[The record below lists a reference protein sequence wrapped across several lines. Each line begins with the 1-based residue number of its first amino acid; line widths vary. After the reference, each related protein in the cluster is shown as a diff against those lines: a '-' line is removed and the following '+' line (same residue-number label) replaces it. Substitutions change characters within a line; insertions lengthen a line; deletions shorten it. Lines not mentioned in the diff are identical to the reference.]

1 MQAVASWLVST
12 TQPRSAKAPTGF
24 NMEPSKA
31 AAERRELGRTPV
43 PRPRFRLFSALL
55 VSAPVKVGIVGAGAI
70 GCYVGGR
77 LRARGGEVVFFGRPR
92 VKAELETNGLDL
104 QDGAGTGATLRVE
117 PGDVRFVTEIAGLA
131 GCDVL
136 LVCVKSAQTA
146 EVAADLRNLK
156 DDRALVV
163 SMQNGLSNAATIE
176 KELPGRTVLGGIV
189 GFNVVSSQAGAFR
202 RATTGPL
209 VIESHSDARL
219 APLASALRAADLE
232 TEIVTDIR
240 AKQWSKLVMNLN
252 NAVSALT
259 GAPTQQLIFD
269 ASYRRIV
276 RAVTV
281 EALDLIK
288 RAGHVPSRVGPLPV
302 QVFPFMLGLPSSVL
316 KIVARVQVKIDP
328 TARSSMWEDLSRGRL
343 TEVDYLNGEIVR
355 LAESLG
361 TRAPINQ
368 RIIDLVREAERAD
381 KGPPNLSADAL
392 WRAIQS

>member
-1 MQAVASWLVST
+1 
-12 TQPRSAKAPTGF
+12 
-24 NMEPSKA
+24 
-31 AAERRELGRTPV
+31 
-43 PRPRFRLFSALL
+43 
-55 VSAPVKVGIVGAGAI
+55 VKVGIVGAGAI

-77 LRARGGEVVFFGRPR
+77 LRARGGDVVFFGRPR
-92 VKAELETNGLDL
+92 VKTELTTNGLDL
-104 QDGAGTGATLRVE
+104 QDGAGSGETLRVQ
-117 PGDVRFVTEIAGLA
+117 PADVELVTETAGLA

-136 LVCVKSAQTA
+136 LVCVKSAQSA
-146 EVAADLRNLK
+146 EVAADLDGK
-156 DDRALVV
+156 VEDTALVV
-163 SMQNGLSNAATIE
+163 SMQNGLGNAETIR
-176 KELPGRTVLGGIV
+176 KQLPRHTVLGGIV

-209 VIESHSDARL
+209 VIEANPDPRVGAL
-219 APLASALRAADLE
+219 ATLLRAADLE
-232 TEIVTDIR
+232 TEVVDDIR

-281 EALDLIK
+281 EALDLMK
-288 RAGHVPSRVGPLPV
+288 RAGHVPSKVGPLPV
-302 QVFPFMLGLPSSVL
+302 QLFPFMLALPSAIL
-316 KIVARVQVKIDP
+316 KLVARVQVKIDP

-361 TRAPINQ
+361 TKAPINE
-368 RIIDLVREAERAD
+368 RIIELVRDAERAA
-381 KGPPNLSADAL
+381 KGPPNLSADTL
-392 WRAIQS
+392 WRAIHA

>member
-1 MQAVASWLVST
+1 
-12 TQPRSAKAPTGF
+12 
-24 NMEPSKA
+24 
-31 AAERRELGRTPV
+31 
-43 PRPRFRLFSALL
+43 
-55 VSAPVKVGIVGAGAI
+55 VKVGIVGAGAI

-77 LRARGGEVVFFGRPR
+77 LRARGGDVVFFGRPR
-92 VKAELETNGLDL
+92 VKAELSTNGLDL
-104 QDGAGTGATLRVE
+104 WDGAGTGETLRVE
-117 PGDVRFVTEIAGLA
+117 PSRVHFVTEVEGLA

-136 LVCVKSAQTA
+136 LVCVKSAQSS
-146 EVAADLRNLK
+146 EVASDLDGK
-156 DDRALVV
+156 VEDSALVV
-163 SMQNGLSNAATIE
+163 SMQNGLGNAETIR
-176 KELPGRTVLGGIV
+176 KQLPRHTVLGGIV
-189 GFNVVSSQAGAFR
+189 GFNVVQSHAGAFR

-209 VIESHSDARL
+209 VIEAHADPRVA
-219 APLASALRAADLE
+219 ALASLLRAADLE
-232 TEIVTDIR
+232 TVVVTDIR
-240 AKQWSKLVMNLN
+240 PKQWSKLVMNLN

-269 ASYRRIV
+269 AKYRRIV

-288 RAGHVPSRVGPLPV
+288 RAGHVPSKVGPLPV
-302 QVFPFMLGLPSSVL
+302 QMFPFMLGLPSALL

-361 TRAPINQ
+361 TKAPVNQ
-368 RIIDLVREAERAD
+368 RIIELVRDAERAA

-392 WRAIQS
+392 WQALTT